1 MGSQGSVMAMFLLM
15 MFTLSSASDM
25 SIISYDETHPDKST
39 SSWRTDDEVMAMY
52 EEWLVK
58 HGKTYNGLGE
68 KERRF
73 QIFKDNLRFID
84 EHNADESQ
92 SFKVGLNRF
101 ADLTNEEYRAIYL
114 GIKKPN
120 RKVSKASDRYAA
132 LLGEKL
138 PDSVD
143 WREKGAVAE
152 VKDQGSCDF
161 EVEYWIYVGVLYKVK
176 VNDFTENLMLNT
188 GSCWAF
194 STIAAV
200 EGINQIVTGE
210 LLSLSEQE
218 LVDCDT
224 SYNEG
229 CNGGLMDYAFEFI
242 IKNGGIDTEED
253 YPYTARD
260 GTCDP
265 YRKNAKVVSI
275 NDYEDVPVND
285 EKALKKAV
293 ANQPVSVAI
302 EAGGRSFQLYQSGIF
317 DGKCGTQLDHG
328 VTAVGYGTEKGKDY
342 WIVKNSWGSSWGE
355 AGYIRMARN
364 VANTVT
370 GKCGI
375 AMEASYPI
383 KTGENPPNPGPSPP
397 SPIKPP
403 TVCDSYYSCPE
414 SNTCCCIYEYYNYC
428 FAWGC
433 CPLEAATCCEDRY
446 SCCPHDYPVCNIH
459 EGTCLMSKGNPL
471 AVKALKRTP
480 AKPFWAH

>member
-1 MGSQGSVMAMFLLM
+1 MGSQGSVMAMLLLM

-114 GIKKPN
+114 GIKKAN
-120 RKVSKASDRYAA
+120 RK
-132 LLGEKL
+132 
-138 PDSVD
+138 
-143 WREKGAVAE
+143 
-152 VKDQGSCDF
+152 
-161 EVEYWIYVGVLYKVK
+161 
-176 VNDFTENLMLNT
+176 
-188 GSCWAF
+188 
-194 STIAAV
+194 
-200 EGINQIVTGE
+200 
-210 LLSLSEQE
+210 
-218 LVDCDT
+218 
-224 SYNEG
+224 
-229 CNGGLMDYAFEFI
+229 
-242 IKNGGIDTEED
+242 
-253 YPYTARD
+253 
-260 GTCDP
+260 
-265 YRKNAKVVSI
+265 KNAKVVSI